1 MALVNKTINNPM
13 YILRDDTERFEGSRA
28 LRYNILA
35 CQILSSIVRTTL
47 GPKGMDKMLVDKMG
61 DVVVTNDG
69 ATILQEMDITHPAAK
84 MLVEIAR
91 KQEHIVGDGTTTAVI
106 LAGELLKKAQ
116 ELYEDGTPIP
126 TVLLGYRLA
135 VDKALETLFET
146 SIDADDEETL
156 LGIARTAMTG
166 KGSDYAKEE
175 LAELLVK
182 AVQKVEDNG
191 EVDKKLI
198 KIHRINGGAI
208 EDSELVDGIFVDQ
221 PRAREDMPAEIHDA
235 KIALMKYPLELKD
248 VNNAKVDLTNP
259 LELQAFLDNEEE
271 MLKDIANQI
280 IDSGANVLFCQIGID
295 DYVQHYLSRAG
306 VMAFKRVKNTDIKRI
321 MMATGA
327 ELITNIEDLSPES
340 LGTADYVHQ
349 EKVFDQ
355 FITFIE
361 GCKDPKAS
369 SILIRGST
377 RHISSEIERAMDDA
391 LGVVAAT
398 VEEGKI
404 VIGGG
409 AIEIEIARKLRA
421 FANTIGG
428 REQLAIIKF
437 AEAIEIVPK
446 TLAENAGLDT
456 IDLLVELRAA
466 HEDNAYMGINVF
478 EGKVVDM
485 KEAGVVEPQ
494 RVKKQ
499 AIQSAHE
506 ACEMILRIDDLVAAA
521 GALNTPDPDE
531 NLDDPTYASN
541 MTGGMPGMGGMGGM
555 GGMPPMM

>member
-166 KGSDYAKEE
+166 KGSDYAKDE

-280 IDSGANVLFCQIGID
+280 IDSGANVLFCQKGID

-340 LGTADYVHQ
+340 L
-349 EKVFDQ
+349 VFDQ

-466 HEDNAYMGINVF
+466 HEDNVNMGINVF

-494 RVKKQ
+494 
-499 AIQSAHE
+499 
-506 ACEMILRIDDLVAAA
+506 LRIDDLVAAA

>member
-166 KGSDYAKEE
+166 KGSDYAKDE

-235 KIALMKYPLELKD
+235 KIALMKYPLELND
-248 VNNAKVDLTNP
+248 VNNAQVDLNNP

-280 IDSGANVLFCQIGID
+280 IDSGANVLFCQKGID
-295 DYVQHYLSRAG
+295 DYVQHYLS
-306 VMAFKRVKNTDIKRI
+306 
-321 MMATGA
+321 
-327 ELITNIEDLSPES
+327 L
-340 LGTADYVHQ
+340 
-349 EKVFDQ
+349 
-355 FITFIE
+355 
-361 GCKDPKAS
+361 
-369 SILIRGST
+369 
-377 RHISSEIERAMDDA
+377 
-391 LGVVAAT
+391 
-398 VEEGKI
+398 
-404 VIGGG
+404 
-409 AIEIEIARKLRA
+409 
-421 FANTIGG
+421 
-428 REQLAIIKF
+428 
-437 AEAIEIVPK
+437 
-446 TLAENAGLDT
+446 
-456 IDLLVELRAA
+456 
-466 HEDNAYMGINVF
+466 
-478 EGKVVDM
+478 
-485 KEAGVVEPQ
+485 
-494 RVKKQ
+494 
-499 AIQSAHE
+499 
-506 ACEMILRIDDLVAAA
+506 
-521 GALNTPDPDE
+521 
-531 NLDDPTYASN
+531 
-541 MTGGMPGMGGMGGM
+541 
-555 GGMPPMM
+555 